1 MPVTPRLRPRRRSP
15 AAPALALGLACACL
29 PPLLA
34 AQSMLDGLKE
44 KAAAAASKAG
54 EVAGDV
60 TDTVGKAA
68 GDAARATEALGK
80 KAVDSVKTTAAETAE
95 DLGDA
100 DTPAATR
107 AKLDL
112 MAAET
117 LDRLLQER
125 PDVAPL
131 VGASYGYAVFDTRQV
146 KLGLAG
152 GYGRGVAVDNDTGER
167 TYMRMASAGVGVRL
181 GFGGFDTQF
190 VILFETPFAY
200 NKFVTQGLDATA
212 EATTMAGDKLDRM
225 ALGFEDGRAV
235 FVLTK
240 QGWKVAAG
248 LTGSR
253 YWPDEALN
261 ATDS

>member
-1 MPVTPRLRPRRRSP
+1 MHSLPSRPGRRPFASTLS
-15 AAPALALGLACACL
+15 AAGLLCLWL
-29 PPLLA
+29 PPSLP
-34 AQSMLDGLKE
+34 AQSMFDGLKE
-44 KAAAAASKAG
+44 KAAAAAAKAG
-54 EVAGDV
+54 EVAGEV
-60 TDTVGKAA
+60 TDKAGAAA
-68 GDAARATEALGK
+68 GNAVRAAGELGDQ
-80 KAVDSVKTTAAETAE
+80 AVDNVKTTVTETSE

-107 AKLDL
+107 AKLDV
-112 MAAET
+112 MASQT
-117 LDRLLQER
+117 LDRLLAQR

-131 VGASYGYAVFDTRQV
+131 VGASDGYAVFDTRQV

-152 GYGRGVAVDNDTGER
+152 GYGRGVAVNNDTGER

-190 VILFETPFAY
+190 VILFETPFAFQ
-200 NKFVTQGLDATA
+200 KFVTQGLDATA
-212 EATTMAGDKLDRM
+212 EASTMTGDKHDRM

-253 YWPDEALN
+253 YWPDQALN
-261 ATDS
+261 ASDF

>member
-1 MPVTPRLRPRRRSP
+1 
-15 AAPALALGLACACL
+15 
-29 PPLLA
+29 LL
-34 AQSMLDGLKE
+34 AQSMFDNLKE
-44 KAAAAASKAG
+44 KAAAAAAKAG
-54 EVAGDV
+54 EVTDQAGR
-60 TDTVGKAA
+60 AA
-68 GDAARATEALGK
+68 GDAARAAGELGEQ
-80 KAVDSVKTTAAETAE
+80 AVNNVKTTVDETAE

-107 AKLDL
+107 AKLDA
-112 MAAET
+112 MAGRT
-117 LDRLLQER
+117 LDRLLAER

-131 VGASYGYAVFDTRQV
+131 AGASYGYAVFDTRQV

-152 GYGRGVAVDNDTGER
+152 GYGRGVAVDNTTGER

-200 NKFVTQGLDATA
+200 HKFVTQGLDATA
-212 EATTMAGDKLDRM
+212 EASSMAGDKHERM

-253 YWPDEALN
+253 YWPDAGLN
-261 ATDS
+261 ESLDETES